1 MLVAPAG
8 TPNDIVTRL
17 NREMDVI
24 LKNPEVSGKLAE
36 LGFFTTGADT
46 PPVLAAYLRAQ
57 FDLWRRLTRD
67 IGLQPE

>member
-1 MLVAPAG
+1 
-8 TPNDIVTRL
+8 
-17 NREMDVI
+17 
-24 LKNPEVSGKLAE
+24 VSVKLAD

-46 PPVLAAYLRAQ
+46 PKVLSAYLRAQ

>member
-8 TPNDIVTRL
+8 TPDDIVTRL
-17 NREMDVI
+17 NSEMDAI
-24 LKNPEVSGKLAE
+24 LKTPEVSGKLAD

-46 PPVLAAYLRAQ
+46 PKVLSAYLRAQ